1 MDHKLVLAHVDK
13 DLALYLEKIRTSVD
27 LLDESQ
33 VWWRANARSNSVGIL
48 VLHLCGNLSQWVLS
62 GLGGRPFARQ
72 RAVEFTTADGAS
84 RAELMTRLHDVV
96 AGCRSVLAGLTEADL
111 LAPRTIQKYETD
123 GLRAL
128 LHVWEHMSYHTGQIV
143 MLTKQLVGERAE
155 IDFYP
160 QHRGE

>member
-1 MDHKLVLAHVDK
+1 MDHTLLLTQVDK
-13 DLALYLEKIRTSVD
+13 DFEQYLEKIRTSVD

-33 VWWRANARSNSVGIL
+33 LWWRANTRSNSVGNL
-48 VLHLCGNLSQWVLS
+48 VLHLCGNLSQWVLN

-72 RAVEFTTADGAS
+72 RSAEFTAADGAS
-84 RAELMTRLHDVV
+84 RAELMTRLFDVV
-96 AGCRSVLAGLTEADL
+96 AGCRSVIADLTEADL
-111 LAPRTIQKYETD
+111 LAPRTIQKYDTD
-123 GLRAL
+123 GLHAL

-143 MLTKQLVGERAE
+143 MLTKQLGGEGAE